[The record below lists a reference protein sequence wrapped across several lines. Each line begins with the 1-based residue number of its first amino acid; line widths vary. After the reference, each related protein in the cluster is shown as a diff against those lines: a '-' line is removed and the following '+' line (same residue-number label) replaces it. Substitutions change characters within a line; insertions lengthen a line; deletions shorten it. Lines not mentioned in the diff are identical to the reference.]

1 MLFSLFDV
9 LGIFEALEI
18 FFYKFLFKWGKY
30 EEDFKPSIFFEGE
43 KYYFVLESRLDFFF
57 KWSYSQRCFD
67 VVKIDVGQ
75 KNVVST
81 MYNVV
86 KFKVEMNNVVDLTLC
101 DVATSY
107 QPKNNVEPT
116 LKCLLGDRSHLLIST
131 LPYWDSINTTSF
143 SITFHIWNCA
153 PIVQC
158 HLRPFF
164 IF

>member
-18 FFYKFLFKWGKY
+18 FFYKFLSKWGKY
-30 EEDFKPSIFFEGE
+30 KEDFKPSIFFEGE

-86 KFKVEMNNVVDLTLC
+86 KFKVEMNNVV
-101 DVATSY
+101 SM
-107 QPKNNVEPT
+107 
-116 LKCLLGDRSHLLIST
+116 LI
-131 LPYWDSINTTSF
+131 
-143 SITFHIWNCA
+143 
-153 PIVQC
+153 
-158 HLRPFF
+158 
-164 IF
+164 

>member
-86 KFKVEMNNVVDLTLC
+86 KFKVGMNNVV
-101 DVATSY
+101 SM
-107 QPKNNVEPT
+107 
-116 LKCLLGDRSHLLIST
+116 LI
-131 LPYWDSINTTSF
+131 
-143 SITFHIWNCA
+143 
-153 PIVQC
+153 
-158 HLRPFF
+158 
-164 IF
+164 